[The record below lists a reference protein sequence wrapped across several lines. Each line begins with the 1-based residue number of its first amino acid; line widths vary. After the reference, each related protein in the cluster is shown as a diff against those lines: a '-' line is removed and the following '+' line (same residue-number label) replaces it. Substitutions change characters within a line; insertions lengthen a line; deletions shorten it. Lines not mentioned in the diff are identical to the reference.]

1 MSQYTEFMDLYRQ
14 LEEVLTQRY
23 SESGRKS
30 SGVVMDFINDDEGA
44 PYRDDLNV
52 CREVRNLLSHHASIE
67 GEPIVEPSAKLVQVL
82 KEVIAYVKR
91 PMSIME
97 FATPKDKL
105 MITHMDQ
112 NALRV
117 MREMKKRGF
126 SHLPVFRGGEFAG
139 VFSISSVFSYILED
153 KAVNKRTTIGDFGHL
168 LELDHHTAERFEFV
182 SRRANYWD
190 VRDLFE
196 RRSGGP
202 NKRLAAVFVT
212 ENGKFGERL
221 LGMLTPWD
229 VIGQE
234 QPGQAAP
241 FSEKNK

>member
-1 MSQYTEFMDLYRQ
+1 MSLYTEFLDLYRQ
-14 LEEVLTQRY
+14 LEEVLTQRF

-30 SGVVMDFINDDEGA
+30 SSVVMDFINDDEGA

-67 GEPIVEPSAKLVQVL
+67 GEPIVEPSEKLVQVL
-82 KEVIAYVKR
+82 RNVIAYVKS
-91 PMSIME
+91 PKPIME

-105 MITHMDQ
+105 MIAHMDQ

-117 MREMKKRGF
+117 MREMKKKGF
-126 SHLPVFRGGEFAG
+126 SHLPVFQGGEFTG
-139 VFSISSVFSYILED
+139 VFSISTVFSYILED
-153 KAVNKRTTIGDFGHL
+153 KTIDKRTVIGDFGHL
-168 LELDHHTAERFEFV
+168 LRLEQHAAERFEFV
-182 SRRANYWD
+182 SRHANYWD

-196 RRSGGP
+196 KRSGGP

-241 FSEKNK
+241 FSQI